1 MSESAATNHEPPPS
15 LSLWD
20 AVSIIVGIVVGVSVF
35 KVPCLVFQNVASP
48 LAGLGV
54 WLAAGVLALI
64 GALCY
69 AELATRF
76 RRGGEYVFLSRAFG
90 RRVGFLYGWAQLTG
104 VFSGSIGSMAYVF
117 ADYAQQTFRLESGH
131 AVVLSLTAVASLTAL
146 HVLGVRAS
154 KSVQNVLTLAKVAG
168 LLAILVVGLL
178 APAADSLTTSRPVA
192 GSSLG
197 LAFIL
202 VLYAYGGWN
211 DAAFVAA
218 EVKQP
223 DRNIPRA
230 LGGGMLAITVLYL
243 LINLAYFR
251 GLGFEGA
258 RASFTPASDLMAGSS
273 FLSIEQR
280 GWAQKLIGVVVM
292 TSALGAVHGLLFTGS
307 RLYAA
312 MGADHPLF
320 ASLGRWHPSLKS
332 PVWALLAQALT
343 TSLLIVIVGTE
354 DGRQAVDV
362 CVTTVGRAPIPWAK
376 FDGGFETLVAATS
389 PIFWGFFLLN
399 GVALFLFRLRSLP
412 EQPTFRV
419 PGYPVLPIVF
429 CLTCAY
435 MLWQSLAYAGDL
447 TLLAL
452 IPLAVGLPLNEW
464 SNAMRR

>member
-1 MSESAATNHEPPPS
+1 MTETNHEPPPS

-20 AVSIIVGIVVGVSVF
+20 AISIIVGIVVGVSVF
-35 KVPCLVFQNVASP
+35 KVPFLVFQNVASP

-54 WLAAGVLALI
+54 WLAAGALMLI

-90 RRVGFLYGWAQLTG
+90 RRAGFLYGWAQLTG
-104 VFSGSIGSMAYVF
+104 VFSGSIGLMAYVF
-117 ADYAQQTFRLESGH
+117 ADYAQQTFALEKSNGVML
-131 AVVLSLTAVASLTAL
+131 AIAAVAALTAL

-154 KSVQNVLTLAKVAG
+154 KSVQNVLTVAKVAG

-178 APAADSLTTSRPVA
+178 APCEESLTTSRPLA
-192 GSSLG
+192 DANLG

-230 LGGGMLAITVLYL
+230 LVGGMLAIMVLYVL
-243 LINLAYFR
+243 LNLAYFR
-251 GLGFEGA
+251 GLGLDGV
-258 RASFTPASDLMAGSS
+258 RGSFTPASDLMARSS
-273 FLSIEQR
+273 LLSTGQR
-280 GWAQKLIGVVVM
+280 AWAQKLIGAVVM
-292 TSALGAVHGLLFTGS
+292 ASALGAVHGLLFTGS

-312 MGADHPLF
+312 LGADHPLF
-320 ASLGRWHPSLKS
+320 ASLGRWHPTLKS
-332 PVWALLAQALT
+332 PVWALLAQALL
-343 TSLLIVIVGTE
+343 TSVLIAVVGTE
-354 DGRQAVDV
+354 QGRNAIDL
-362 CVTTVGRAPIPWAK
+362 CVTRLGRDPIPWAK
-376 FDGGFETLVAATS
+376 FQGGFDTLLSATA
-389 PIFWGFFLLN
+389 PVFWGFFLLN
-399 GVALFLFRLRSLP
+399 GVALFLFRMRPLA

-419 PGYPVLPIVF
+419 PGYPVLPIIF

-452 IPLAVGLPLNEW
+452 IPLAIGLPLNES
-464 SNAMRR
+464 SNRMRTTS